1 MKVILLIGAYH
12 TLVLIGMVLTK
23 KQKVL
28 SDYFLSALFAIYGI
42 TLFLGYMEAYNLE
55 HNFKYHFFINTSPPF
70 IFLHGPALWFYIKSL
85 TAKNFRFKP
94 KYTLHFLP
102 FLLIFLVM
110 VFNVYTKPVEEKI
123 LAVTEEAFKNDF
135 AFPFIIGMIAIST
148 QGYFI
153 WGILLIR
160 KYDRRI
166 KDYFSEVSDIDLKW
180 LKFLLVASIFFYA
193 VNSSM
198 YAIDY
203 FFNVLPYDVL
213 LTTVYSFAAVFV
225 AILGYRGYRQANIF
239 LTREIPEELDK
250 EPATISY
257 EEKTDSSEKEF
268 IDSLLRFMNDKK
280 PHLQPELTIST
291 LAKEIN
297 THVDYLSGI
306 LNNRLNKNFFD
317 FINFYRIEEFKRLCK
332 NQNDK
337 NITIMGLAWE
347 SGFNSKATFNRVF
360 KKTTGK
366 TPGEFLSATKPV
378 NSDK

>member
-12 TLVLIGMVLTK
+12 TLVLIGMVMTK

-28 SDYFLSALFAIYGI
+28 PDYILSGLFAVYGI

-55 HNFKYHFFINTSPPF
+55 HNFRYPFFINTSPPF

-85 TAKNFRFKP
+85 TMKNFRFKP
-94 KYTLHFLP
+94 LYVLHVVP
-102 FLLIFLVM
+102 FLLIFAMMAL
-110 VFNVYTKPVEEKI
+110 NVYSLPREEKI
-123 LAVTEEAFKNDF
+123 LAVVEEAFKNDL
-135 AFPFIIGMIAIST
+135 AFPFIIGMIAVST

-166 KDYFSEVSDIDLKW
+166 KDYFSEVSEIDLKW
-180 LKFLLVASIFFYA
+180 LKFLLVASIIFYA

-203 FFNVLPYDVL
+203 FFNILPYDVL

-225 AILGYRGYRQANIF
+225 AILGYRGYRQGNIF

-250 EPATISY
+250 EPAAINY
-257 EEKTDSSEKEF
+257 EEKIDSSEKEF
-268 IDSLLRFMNDKK
+268 IDNLLGFMTNTK
-280 PHLQPELTIST
+280 PYLNPDITIAT

-297 THVDYLSGI
+297 TTVDYLSGI
-306 LNNRLNKNFFD
+306 LNSRLNKNFFD
-317 FINFYRIEEFKRLCK
+317 FVNFYRIEEFKRLCK
-332 NQNDK
+332 GQNDK
-337 NITIMGLAWE
+337 NITIMGLAWDA
-347 SGFNSKATFNRVF
+347 GFNSKATFNRVF

-366 TPGEFLSATKPV
+366 TPGEYLSAVK
-378 NSDK
+378 NS